1 MNFIQLHTIQVTQ
14 QDGTISQSKEIYINA
29 QYIMAFEQVKLN
41 TGGIHTAVRL
51 ASDTAPILNVVETPE
66 QIGQLLFPDDD
77 VVFQQVDAISPSA
90 IHEAVKELVTGV
102 PPVAKT
108 SNKKK

>member
-1 MNFIQLHTIQVTQ
+1 MNFIQLHTIQVA
-14 QDGTISQSKEIYINA
+14 QDNGAITGSKEIYIGA
-29 QYIMAFEQVKLN
+29 EYIMAFEQVKMN

-77 VVFQQVDAISPSA
+77 VVFQQVDTTASSA
-90 IHEAVKELVTGV
+90 AKIE
-102 PPVAKT
+102 PPVESTVQPKT
-108 SNKKK
+108 SSKKK